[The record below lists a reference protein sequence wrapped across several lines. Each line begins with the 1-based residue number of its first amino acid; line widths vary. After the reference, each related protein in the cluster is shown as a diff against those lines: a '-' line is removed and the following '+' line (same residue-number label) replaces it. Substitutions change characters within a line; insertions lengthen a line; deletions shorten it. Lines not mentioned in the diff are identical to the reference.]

1 MSLKKQILVVEDNQI
16 NREMLRMILSGQYDV
31 IEADS
36 GQTALNLL
44 RDRKDNIAL
53 ILLDVMMPVMD
64 GYTFLELVKQDP
76 ELALIPVIVTTQND
90 SEADELA
97 ALEHGA
103 TDFVPKPYRP
113 QIILHRVA
121 SLINLRENAAMVNQ
135 LRYDRLTGLYS
146 KEFFYKQ
153 AQEQMRTHPERQYTI
168 ICSNVENFK
177 LYNDVFGIAAGDRLL
192 RAIAKMF
199 LELKGRDEICGRF
212 NADRFMLLLSQEHR
226 TANYDHL
233 VETGQQMLR
242 TAKNTVMKWGVY
254 EVASE
259 GVSVEQMCDR
269 AFLAADSI
277 RGQYNTHFS
286 VYDDSLRSKLLREQ
300 VITES
305 MEAALAQRQFQV
317 YLSPSSACW
326 TTDWPVPRRWC
337 AGSILRW
344 ASCPRV
350 SLSPSLKR
358 TASSPSWTATSG
370 RRRAACSTTGRAAG
384 SPPSP
389 CPSTSPALTS
399 IRQTWP
405 MCCWV

>member
-1 MSLKKQILVVEDNQI
+1 MSLKKRILVVEDNQI

-31 IEADS
+31 TEADS

-153 AQEQMRTHPERQYTI
+153 AQEQMHTHPERQYTI

-177 LYNDVFGIAAGDRLL
+177 LYNDVFGIAAGATACSARSPRCSWSS
-192 RAIAKMF
+192 RAAM
-199 LELKGRDEICGRF
+199 RS
-212 NADRFMLLLSQEHR
+212 A
-226 TANYDHL
+226 A
-233 VETGQQMLR
+233 
-242 TAKNTVMKWGVY
+242 
-254 EVASE
+254 AS
-259 GVSVEQMCDR
+259 
-269 AFLAADSI
+269 
-277 RGQYNTHFS
+277 TP
-286 VYDDSLRSKLLREQ
+286 
-300 VITES
+300 T
-305 MEAALAQRQFQV
+305 
-317 YLSPSSACW
+317 
-326 TTDWPVPRRWC
+326 
-337 AGSILRW
+337 
-344 ASCPRV
+344 ASCSCSVR
-350 SLSPSLKR
+350 S
-358 TASSPSWTATSG
+358 TAPQ
-370 RRRAACSTTGRAAG
+370 TTITLWR
-384 SPPSP
+384 
-389 CPSTSPALTS
+389 PAS
-399 IRQTWP
+399 R
-405 MCCWV
+405 C

>member
-31 IEADS
+31 TEADS

-44 RDRKDNIAL
+44 RDRKDDIAL

-90 SEADELA
+90 SEADEIA

-168 ICSNVENFK
+168 ICSNIENFK

-192 RAIAKMF
+192 REIANMF

-212 NADRFMLLLSQEHR
+212 NADPLHAPAQSGAPHCKLRSPCGDRSADAARGEEHR
-226 TANYDHL
+226 
-233 VETGQQMLR
+233 
-242 TAKNTVMKWGVY
+242 Y
-254 EVASE
+254 EV
-259 GVSVEQMCDR
+259 G
-269 AFLAADSI
+269 
-277 RGQYNTHFS
+277 
-286 VYDDSLRSKLLREQ
+286 
-300 VITES
+300 
-305 MEAALAQRQFQV
+305 
-317 YLSPSSACW
+317 
-326 TTDWPVPRRWC
+326 
-337 AGSILRW
+337 
-344 ASCPRV
+344 RV
-350 SLSPSLKR
+350 
-358 TASSPSWTATSG
+358 
-370 RRRAACSTTGRAAG
+370 
-384 SPPSP
+384 
-389 CPSTSPALTS
+389 
-399 IRQTWP
+399 
-405 MCCWV
+405 